1 MNDLTLIIPAKR
13 EAESL
18 PIFLKEIEN
27 IECKKLI
34 VLQKEDIE
42 TKKSIENIKNIEIH
56 EQNNNGYGNALIE
69 GINSVKTEYC
79 CIINADGSMDP
90 KYLNQMRE
98 TCKNLDFVFG
108 SRYQQ
113 PGGGSED
120 DDFVTSIGN
129 YVFTLSGNILFNLK
143 ITDILYTYIL
153 GKSSSF
159 RNLNLSNFDFRICV
173 EIPIKAKFNNMN
185 YKCLPSYERE
195 RIGGKMHTIPTF
207 RMKFVKR
214 KTNSNAKKV
223 GSKKSNKLI
232 RLLI

>member
-27 IECKKLI
+27 FECKKLI

-129 YVFTLSGNILFNLK
+129 YVFTLLGNILFNLK

-195 RIGGKMHTIPTF
+195 RIGGK
-207 RMKFVKR
+207 
-214 KTNSNAKKV
+214 KKV
-223 GSKKSNKLI
+223 NALKDG
-232 RLLI
+232 LLILSEIVKYFFRFKR

>member
-56 EQNNNGYGNALIE
+56 EQNNNGYGSALIE

-90 KYLNQMRE
+90 KYLKQMRE
-98 TCKNLDFVFG
+98 ACKDLDFVFG

-129 YVFTLSGNILFNLK
+129 YVFTLSGNVLFNLK

-153 GKSSSF
+153 
-159 RNLNLSNFDFRICV
+159 R
-173 EIPIKAKFNNMN
+173 
-185 YKCLPSYERE
+185 
-195 RIGGKMHTIPTF
+195 
-207 RMKFVKR
+207 
-214 KTNSNAKKV
+214 
-223 GSKKSNKLI
+223 
-232 RLLI
+232 

>member
-27 IECKKLI
+27 YECKKLV

-90 KYLNQMRE
+90 KYLNQMRK
-98 TCKNLDFVFG
+98 TCKDLDFVFG

-195 RIGGKMHTIPTF
+195 RIGGK
-207 RMKFVKR
+207 
-214 KTNSNAKKV
+214 KKV
-223 GSKKSNKLI
+223 NALKDGMLI
-232 RLLI
+232 LTEIVKYFFRLKR